1 MAHAD
6 LSQYFRLLWICR
18 EAPRPGTEAPLPA
31 AHKHQAG
38 WCTSSYFRRLETGE
52 VIISVLEEGQKAG
65 RLALEPGLAF
75 DALRRRHSVCLQPA
89 LPASVLFVLNRCS
102 VHRGPGGGFGP
113 VGYDLSFPF
122 VDLSQSLKPR

>member
-1 MAHAD
+1 MAPKEHDISGANGVIR
-6 LSQYFRLLWICR
+6 RLLLS
-18 EAPRPGTEAPLPA
+18 GPA
-31 AHKHQAG
+31 LLFDFDFVFVYWFCANSK
-38 WCTSSYFRRLETGE
+38 
-52 VIISVLEEGQKAG
+52 GQKAG
-65 RLALEPGLAF
+65 RLSLEPGLAF